1 LQFAAATTTTHHL
14 NSLQKGK
21 KEHAHG
27 SDSRKAVVRST
38 VWNLMST
45 LHASKRAENAVKTI
59 LLMSLKGTTELTLT
73 VRGSVKM
80 IKGLTGTAS

>member
-1 LQFAAATTTTHHL
+1 
-14 NSLQKGK
+14 
-21 KEHAHG
+21 
-27 SDSRKAVVRST
+27 
-38 VWNLMST
+38 MST